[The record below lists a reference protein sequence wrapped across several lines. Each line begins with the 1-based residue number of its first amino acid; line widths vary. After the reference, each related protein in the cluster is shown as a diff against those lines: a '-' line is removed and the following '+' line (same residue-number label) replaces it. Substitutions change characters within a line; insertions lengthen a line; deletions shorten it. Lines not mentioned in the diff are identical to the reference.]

1 MINQIEPW
9 ITEDEIDAVTQ
20 CITSTFV
27 TEGKITKL
35 FEEKIQQLHQT
46 KHKPVAF
53 CNATAALFSALKILG
68 IKPNQ
73 EVLIPSLTFVATA
86 NAIIMAGGIPVCID
100 IDSSFNMDIDAVK
113 KNINDNTFAI
123 MPVHLYGHFTN
134 VEQLKD
140 ICNKHGLKLVE
151 DASQGVGVTNDNL
164 FAGTLGDVG
173 ILSFYGNK
181 FITSAQ
187 GGMAISNSFEI
198 LSQLQQFKNHGR
210 LDKGTFWH
218 EEIGYNFCTSDLNSS
233 LGLAQL
239 NRFDEIRSRKKF
251 IYDYYESNLKNNIYM
266 KLDSLPQKSPCYWF
280 VSVFVKDANSLQNH
294 LKNYKIQTRRAFPPL
309 SLQPC
314 YKNSDQIVF
323 NEDLKSLEIYDSYLS
338 LPSSATLTDDELY
351 KVCEALNNYKG

>member
-9 ITEDEIDAVTQ
+9 IKEDEIDAVTQ

-27 TEGKITKL
+27 TEGKFTKL
-35 FEEKIQQLHQT
+35 FEEKIQELHHT
-46 KHKPVAF
+46 KYKPVAF
-53 CNATAALFSALKILG
+53 CNATAAIFSALKVLG

-86 NAIIMAGGIPVCID
+86 NAIIMAGGIPVCVD
-100 IDSSFNMDIDAVK
+100 IDRSFNMDLDAVNK
-113 KNINDNTFAI
+113 YINNNTFAI

-134 VEQLKD
+134 VEPLKE
-140 ICNKHGLKLVE
+140 ICNKHGLKLIE

-187 GGMAISNSFEI
+187 GGMVISKTPEV

-218 EEIGYNFCTSDLNSS
+218 EEIGYNFCTSDLHSS

-239 NRFDEIRSRKKF
+239 NRLDEIKSRKKF
-251 IYDYYESNLKNNIYM
+251 IFDYYQSKIKNHIFM
-266 KLDSLPQKSPCYWF
+266 ELDSLSQKDPCYWF
-280 VSVFVKDANSLQNH
+280 VSVFVKDAHSLQNH
-294 LKNYKIQTRRAFPPL
+294 LKNCKIQSRRAFPPL

-323 NEDLKSLEIYDSYLS
+323 NKDLKSLDIYDSYLS
-338 LPSSATLTDDELY
+338 LPSGATLTDDELF
-351 KVCEALNNYKG
+351 KVCEALNNYNG